1 MIFWEERS
9 LGDREALFEFLYAV
23 NPDAAEKVDDRIV
36 MAVEALQENPL
47 IGVQRADLPGRLLI
61 IPEISMLVS
70 YCIEGADIRVM
81 RVLHQKQKF
90 PED

>member
-9 LGDREALFEFLYAV
+9 LDDREVLFEFLYAV
-23 NPDAAEKVDDRIV
+23 NPEAAEKVDDRIV
-36 MAVEALQENPL
+36 MAVESLQDNPL
-47 IGVQRADLPGRLLI
+47 IGVQRADLPGRFLI

-70 YCIEGADIRVM
+70 YCVDGGDIRVM

-90 PED
+90 PEA